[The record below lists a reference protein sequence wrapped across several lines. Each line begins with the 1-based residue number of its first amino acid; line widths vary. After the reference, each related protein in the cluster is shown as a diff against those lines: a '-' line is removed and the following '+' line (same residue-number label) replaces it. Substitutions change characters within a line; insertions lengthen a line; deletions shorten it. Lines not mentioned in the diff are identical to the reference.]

1 MEVGLEA
8 LIRRIR
14 KLGLEVAIQKWRF
27 HRLPLNRRPPET
39 WIAVGNDRIPAG
51 PSLKY
56 LGLILD
62 GRLSFKE
69 HFRQLAP
76 RVEKVALSI
85 GRLPPNIGGPME
97 SVRCLYTSVA
107 QSMMIYGARIWA
119 TEEALSRQ
127 NIQLLRRVQR
137 RMALRVIRAYRTV
150 STETA
155 IILAGMIPFDH
166 LARAYSES
174 YWESRD
180 SSTPTQDLR
189 ANQESPKERATR
201 RALTRWKQ
209 ELRSRAAEKR
219 AIGSILPKREE
230 WAEKGPGALT
240 YRVTQILTGHGCF
253 GEYLRRIGAEKTASC
268 HHCDAEL
275 DTAQQTIAECIAFEE
290 QRGRLIA
297 VIGRSLTPAAIVDA
311 ILTDVTRK
319 EAVTTFCEEEISL
332 KEAAESDREHP
343 NPDRARR
350 KKERSLN
357 RHQQNPQ

>member
-1 MEVGLEA
+1 MGNGGG
-8 LIRRIR
+8 I
-14 KLGLEVAIQKWRF
+14 VA
-27 HRLPLNRRPPET
+27 
-39 WIAVGNDRIPAG
+39 A
-51 PSLKY
+51 
-56 LGLILD
+56 
-62 GRLSFKE
+62 E
-69 HFRQLAP
+69 H
-76 RVEKVALSI
+76 
-85 GRLPPNIGGPME
+85 
-97 SVRCLYTSVA
+97 
-107 QSMMIYGARIWA
+107 
-119 TEEALSRQ
+119 
-127 NIQLLRRVQR
+127 QLLRRVQR

-180 SSTPTQDLR
+180 SSTQTQDLR

-219 AIGSILPKREE
+219 AIGSILPKWEE

-240 YRVTQILTGHGCF
+240 YRVTQIITGHGCF
-253 GEYLRRIGAEKTASC
+253 GEYLRRTGAEKTASC

-275 DTAQQTIAECIAFEE
+275 DTAQQTIAEFIAFEE

-319 EAVTTFCEEEISL
+319 EAVTTFCEEVISL
-332 KEAAESDREHP
+332 KEAAERDREHS

-357 RHQQNPQ
+357 RRQ